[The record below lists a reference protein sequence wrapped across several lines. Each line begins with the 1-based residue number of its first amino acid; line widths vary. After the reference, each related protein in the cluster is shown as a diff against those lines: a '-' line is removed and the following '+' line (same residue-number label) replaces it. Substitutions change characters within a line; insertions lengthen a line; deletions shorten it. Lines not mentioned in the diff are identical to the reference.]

1 MRFQNAIREGLDNG
15 DFLYTLEYVPDLLS
29 EGLQALDN
37 MAKNAE
43 KVGQNPRIRGL
54 NIGDRVKST
63 KCFSTVECGK
73 IAADASRKIPLLH
86 LAGKDRLPD
95 EAKAVF
101 QSALDYG
108 LSNMLL
114 VTGDRIA
121 EPTREGRTR
130 YHESVIAI
138 QDVKNLYPHA
148 TIASAI
154 SPFKYREEELANQ
167 YLKMAKKINVG
178 TNYLITNCGWDM
190 KKFQE
195 LIWYRDGRGF
205 KTPIVA
211 NLLLPTLGWAKG
223 IHSGR
228 LPGVHLSD
236 DLFHKILEDYD
247 EGKSVAREKSFHR
260 LAVMIVGIKLMG
272 YAGVQLSGVD
282 DYETLTEVIELAD
295 NIEKSISSKQEWNE
309 LWENSNRLKSGK
321 IANSS
326 PNPSGIYLFNSE
338 NKPEFGSIESFPS
351 INSVTASEDEI
362 KKFNFMNGI
371 HNHLFKDG
379 SIGASIFKPISKVF
393 DSNNFSRKVF
403 LNIEHAT
410 TNKTLG

>member
-1 MRFQNAIREGLDNG
+1 
-15 DFLYTLEYVPDLLS
+15 
-29 EGLQALDN
+29 
-37 MAKNAE
+37 
-43 KVGQNPRIRGL
+43 
-54 NIGDRVKST
+54 
-63 KCFSTVECGK
+63 
-73 IAADASRKIPLLH
+73 
-86 LAGKDRLPD
+86 
-95 EAKAVF
+95 
-101 QSALDYG
+101 
-108 LSNMLL
+108 
-114 VTGDRIA
+114 
-121 EPTREGRTR
+121 
-130 YHESVIAI
+130 
-138 QDVKNLYPHA
+138 
-148 TIASAI
+148 
-154 SPFKYREEELANQ
+154 
-167 YLKMAKKINVG
+167 MAKKINVG

-410 TNKTLG
+410 KNKTLGCESCGYCRIDHLMYICPETCPKGLANGPCSGTDDNVCEFKDRECIHNRKYRIAKEVGKLSSLELTFIPAVKNTRGTSSWINQFSDDHPISTTLISKAETPKK